1 MTAQKPVSREP
12 GRLRRLID
20 LRCERADTVVGWL
33 EDDFHHFGMSLQH
46 DGNRVT
52 DVRAV
57 TLRYPWS
64 TCPGAVEPVRA
75 LIGQRLLSRAS
86 GIGRVLEMRL
96 QCTHLFDLA
105 GLTLAHAASQR
116 KHRRYEALVE
126 DPEILAWDEV
136 RGRPSLLGPST
147 AVLFRDGG
155 EVLRWVCQNQRI
167 TGPPK
172 YAGQSLQRG
181 FREWTQ
187 ALPEQESEYATVLRR
202 ALMVSTGRLI
212 DMSQYPTAESI
223 GMAAVCHSYQPERTK
238 QATNFSHLQKDY
250 AQSAAGMLSRLD
262 VIP

>member
-1 MTAQKPVSREP
+1 M
-12 GRLRRLID
+12 
-20 LRCERADTVVGWL
+20 
-33 EDDFHHFGMSLQH
+33 
-46 DGNRVT
+46 
-52 DVRAV
+52 
-57 TLRYPWS
+57 
-64 TCPGAVEPVRA
+64 
-75 LIGQRLLSRAS
+75 
-86 GIGRVLEMRL
+86 
-96 QCTHLFDLA
+96 
-105 GLTLAHAASQR
+105 
-116 KHRRYEALVE
+116 
-126 DPEILAWDEV
+126 
-136 RGRPSLLGPST
+136 
-147 AVLFRDGG
+147 LFRDGG

-250 AQSAAGMLSRLD
+250 AQSAAGMLSRLETT
-262 VIP
+262 P